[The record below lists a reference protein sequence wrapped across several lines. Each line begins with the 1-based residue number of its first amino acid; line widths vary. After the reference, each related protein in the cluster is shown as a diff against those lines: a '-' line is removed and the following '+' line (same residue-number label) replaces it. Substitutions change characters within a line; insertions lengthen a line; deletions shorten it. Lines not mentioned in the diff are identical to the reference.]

1 MSNFRIAQ
9 NRRMADA
16 ESSVL
21 LELVVQNTKHFERAE
36 SRVLYKQ

>member
-21 LELVVQNTKHFERAE
+21 LELVQNTKHFERAE